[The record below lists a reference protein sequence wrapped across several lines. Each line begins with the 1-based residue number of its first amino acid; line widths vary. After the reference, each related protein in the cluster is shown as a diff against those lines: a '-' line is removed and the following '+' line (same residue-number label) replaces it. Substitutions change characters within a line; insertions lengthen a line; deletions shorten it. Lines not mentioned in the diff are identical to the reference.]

1 MVEPGSAMRFFRENT
16 GLKILAIVVS
26 VVLWSFVKISQG
38 PGSVRMQL
46 TLAVPL
52 EVEGLG
58 PEIEVDNKPSNVRVT
73 IRGEARDLDQMP
85 ENFVRARVDVTG
97 LSPGLYP
104 RQVRVIPPGG
114 VELIATEPAQVTL
127 SLSRKDSR
135 TVPVEIILNGKPASG
150 MVVGNVAVDPATVK
164 VTGPESAVK
173 DVHRVRGEIVLAAEQ
188 QSFTM
193 NVRDLL
199 PVDENSRLV
208 PRVSVTGAH
217 KVLASVELQSI
228 SASVG
233 VPVSVANVTV
243 TPRPGV
249 RHSIHVIPQ
258 FVSVRTGPGVRKPNS
273 VPTAAIDFGE
283 VSEVTRRSVA
293 LAMPEGV
300 VLVSDED
307 DVVEVEVIPVRVPM
321 PTPSPTQSQTA
332 SPQRPRPSPRS

>member
-16 GLKILAIVVS
+16 TLKILAIVVS

-52 EVEGLG
+52 EVDGLG
-58 PEIEVDNKPSNVRVT
+58 PDIEVDNKPSNVRVT

-114 VELIATEPAQVTL
+114 VELIATEPAQITL

-135 TVPVEIILNGKPASG
+135 MVPVEIVLNGKPASG

-193 NVRDLL
+193 NVRDLI
-199 PVDENSRLV
+199 PVDENGRLV
-208 PRVSVTGAH
+208 PRVSVTGTH

-233 VPVSVANVTV
+233 VPVSVANVRV
-243 TPRPGV
+243 DQKPGV
-249 RHSIHVIPQ
+249 RYSIHVIPQ
-258 FVSVRTGPGVRKPNS
+258 FVSVRTGPGVRKPDH
-273 VPTAAIDFGE
+273 VPTAVIDFGE

-293 LAMPEGV
+293 LTVPEGV
-300 VLVSDED
+300 VLVSDD
-307 DVVEVEVIPVRVPM
+307 IVEVEVTPVRVPT